1 MSLRV
6 KLAIAL
12 VTLTAGA
19 TISVGSISYLST
31 EHELRGQ
38 IDTSLAGA
46 AQFYQGRPPGTVL
59 DPPATPADGDGDERP
74 RSFTQILVQAVRANG
89 RVTRYPRTGRLPVT
103 DLDRSIAAAVGP
115 ASASSDVVLDGE
127 SYRML
132 TVAVRG
138 GALQLARSL
147 QETEHVL
154 DSIRNRTLVTMAG
167 MSVLALLIGLIVAQ
181 QVTRRLVRLTE
192 VATDVAAS
200 GDLDVDVPVDGRD
213 ETGRLGQAFSEML
226 ASLARSKQ
234 SQYQLVQDAGHEL
247 RTPLTSLRTNVSVM
261 QRFDELSPRSRQQ
274 LLADVESE
282 TRELTELVNEL
293 VQLATDSR
301 DEEVPSSVVM
311 GDIARHV
318 AERSA
323 RRSGREIILD
333 ADEAVVV
340 VRPQA
345 LERAMTNVIG
355 NALKF
360 SDAPIEVRVHR
371 GRFDVLD
378 RGPGIEPA
386 DLPRL
391 FDRFYRSLQARAL
404 PGSGLG
410 LSIVRDVVEV
420 HSGSVHAANRPGGG
434 SVIGFA
440 LPVAT

>member
-1 MSLRV
+1 VSLRV
-6 KLAIAL
+6 KLAIAM
-12 VTLTAGA
+12 VALTAGA
-19 TISVGSISYLST
+19 TVTVGSITYFST
-31 EHELRGQ
+31 EHELRGH
-38 IDTSLAGA
+38 IDASLDGA
-46 AQFYQGRPPGTVL
+46 AQLYSG
-59 DPPATPADGDGDERP
+59 PAGAGLGPLNIHVDGDGDDSP
-74 RSFTQILVQAVRANG
+74 RSFTQILVQGIRADG
-89 RVTRYPRTGRLPVT
+89 RITRYPRTGKLPVN
-103 DLDRSIAAAVGP
+103 DIDRQIADGSGP
-115 ASASSDVVLDGE
+115 ARVRSDVTLDGE

-132 TVAVRG
+132 TVAVPG

-147 QETEHVL
+147 DETEHVL
-154 DSIRNRTLVTMAG
+154 DSMRNRTLLTMAA
-167 MSVLALLIGLIVAQ
+167 MSSLALLLGLVVAQ
-181 QVTRRLVRLTE
+181 QVTRRLVRLTD

-200 GDLDVDVPVDGRD
+200 GDLDVEVPVDGRD

-261 QRFDELSPRSRQQ
+261 QRFEELSPRSRQQ

-293 VQLATDSR
+293 VQLATDRR
-301 DEEVPSSVVM
+301 DDEVASSIVM
-311 GDIARHV
+311 GEVARHV
-318 AERSA
+318 VERAS
-323 RRSGREIILD
+323 RRSGREIVLD

-345 LERAMTNVIG
+345 LERAMTNVVG

-360 SDAPIEVRVHR
+360 SEAPIEVRVHR

-378 RGPGIEPA
+378 RGPGIDRA

-391 FDRFYRSLQARAL
+391 FDRFYRSVQARAL

-410 LSIVRDVVEV
+410 LAIVRDVAET
-420 HSGSVHAANRPGGG
+420 HGGSVHASNRPGGG
-434 SVIGFA
+434 SVIGFT